1 MKNFVRVCAIVC
13 LGGLWWIACGPAD
26 TRDNPTRGSIRIAS
40 DEAFH
45 PVIEALTE
53 AYEGIYP
60 KTHFDVEYLP
70 EQKAILALLQDSVRM
85 IFVTRKLSPREE
97 EMLIQQASTAK
108 LHDIATDGIA
118 LITSVQN
125 TGALITVSELEG
137 IFKGEIRNW
146 DQLARGKGKGAI
158 SLVFDDANSSNLLYF
173 SNRFGVTDFNNLKI
187 SVAGSHQKVV
197 DYVKQNPGA
206 IGFIGMNWISDGKE
220 LSTREL
226 SENLYVVGVGQSNPG
241 DSATRFYY
249 PFQQDLGEGKY
260 PLARELYAITRE
272 AHPGLGGGLLTYI
285 ARDVGGLIIMKMGL
299 VPRVPYQRDLILKTE

>member
-1 MKNFVRVCAIVC
+1 MKNLVRVCVIVC
-13 LGGLWWIACGPAD
+13 LGGLWWSACGPAD

-45 PVIEALTE
+45 PVIEALTD

-60 KTHFDVEYLP
+60 NTHFDVEYLP

-85 IFVTRKLSPREE
+85 VFVTRKLSDREN
-97 EMLIQQASTAK
+97 EMLIGQASTAK
-108 LHDIATDGIA
+108 QHHIATDGIA
-118 LITSVQN
+118 LITSAQN
-125 TGALITVSELEG
+125 AGAFITVGELER
-137 IFKGEIRNW
+137 IFKGDIRNW
-146 DQLARGKGKGAI
+146 EQLEKGKGTGPI

-173 SNRFGVTDFNNLKI
+173 SQRFGVTDFNNLKV

-197 DYVKQNPGA
+197 DYVKQNPRA

-226 SENLYVVGVGQSNPG
+226 SENLYVIGVGSSG
-241 DSATRFYY
+241 KDSTAVQFYY
-249 PFQQDLGEGKY
+249 PFQQDLAEGKY

-299 VPRVPYQRDLILKTE
+299 VPRVPYNRDLILKTE